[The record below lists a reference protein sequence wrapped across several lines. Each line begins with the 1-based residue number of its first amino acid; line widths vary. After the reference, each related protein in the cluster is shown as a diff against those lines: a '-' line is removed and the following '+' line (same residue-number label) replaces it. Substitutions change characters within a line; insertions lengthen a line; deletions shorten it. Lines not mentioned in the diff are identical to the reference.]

1 MTARLRVAVAG
12 LGIGAE
18 HVRSYRALPEL
29 FEMVA
34 VCDPDA
40 ARAERVAKQ
49 FEVPRIVR
57 DFDALLAEPG
67 LDVVDVCTPP
77 HHHFAHASRA
87 LEAGKHV
94 VCEKPLVGSL
104 AEVDVLADLERRSGR
119 RLMPIFQYRFG
130 AGLQKLV
137 HLVGRGVAGRH
148 YLTTIE
154 IAWRRGLDY
163 YGAAPWR
170 GRWRTE
176 LGGILLTHAIH
187 AHDMLTHVLGPLRS
201 VFARTATRVNP
212 VETEDCASLSLE
224 LADGSLASSAATL
237 GSHREITRLRFCFE
251 RLTAESNPAPYVPQF
266 EPWTLTPASP
276 EVGAE
281 IEAALAGFDPGPQ
294 WFPGQLARF
303 HAALAAGTELPVT
316 IADARA
322 ALELVTAAYHSAETG
337 EAVTLPIGRSHPKYA
352 SWLPAAAGGP
362 DRTPEPLG

>member
-1 MTARLRVAVAG
+1 MTQRLRVAVAG

-29 FEMVA
+29 FEVTA

-57 DFDALLAEPG
+57 DYEALLGEPA

-77 HHHFAHASRA
+77 HLHFAHASRA
-87 LEAGKHV
+87 LRAGKHV

-104 AEVDVLADLERRSGR
+104 AEVDALAELERRTGK

-170 GRWRTE
+170 GRWRSE

-187 AHDMLTHVLGPLRS
+187 AHDMLTHVLGPLRG

-224 LADGSLASSAATL
+224 LADGSLATSAATL
-237 GSHREITRLRFCFE
+237 GSHKEITRLRFCFE
-251 RLTAESNPAPYVPQF
+251 KLTAESNPAPYVPQF

-337 EAVTLPIGRSHPKYA
+337 TQVVLPLGPEHPKYA
-352 SWLPAAAGGP
+352 SWLPAGASGP
-362 DRTPEPLG
+362 DRAPGPLR